1 LYSTDQATGGELAG
15 RRCINHGELLRL
27 TQGETMND
35 HPYSFG
41 RNGAVSTA
49 ETRNRVLRNVYWL
62 LALSMV
68 PTVLGA
74 WVGVATGFSLFAA
87 TSPAMSMLAFF
98 AIAFGFMFAIQRTKD
113 SAVGVFVLLGFTFFM
128 GLMLSRMLSFI
139 LGFSNGPSLIM
150 MAFGGTGV
158 IFAAMATIATVS
170 KRDFSGLGKWLFVG
184 VIVLL
189 LAMVANMFLHLPALM
204 LTVSVLAIVIFSAY
218 MLFDVQRVV
227 NGGETNYITATLAIY
242 LDLYNVFVNLL
253 AILGIFGGNRN

>member
-1 LYSTDQATGGELAG
+1 
-15 RRCINHGELLRL
+15 
-27 TQGETMND
+27 MNEY
-35 HPYSFG
+35 PYNFG
-41 RNGAVSTA
+41 RGGSVTTA
-49 ETRNRVLRNVYWL
+49 ETRNRVLRNTYWL

-98 AIAFGFMFAIQRTKD
+98 AIAFGFMFAIQKTKD
-113 SAVGVFVLLGFTFFM
+113 SSVGVFVLLGFTFFM
-128 GLMLSRMLSFI
+128 GLMLSRLLSFI
-139 LGFSNGPSLIM
+139 LGFSNGPQLIM
-150 MAFGGTGV
+150 LAFGGTGV

-189 LAMVANMFLHLPALM
+189 LAMVANVFLQLPALM

-253 AILGIFGGNRN
+253 SILGIFGGNRN

>member
-1 LYSTDQATGGELAG
+1 
-15 RRCINHGELLRL
+15 
-27 TQGETMND
+27 MND

-41 RNGAVSTA
+41 RTGAVSTV
-49 ETRNRVLRNVYWL
+49 ETRNRVLRNTYWL
-62 LALSMV
+62 LALSMI

-74 WVGVATGFSLFAA
+74 WVGLATGFSLFAA

-98 AIAFGFMFAIQRTKD
+98 AIAFGFMFAIEKTKE

-128 GLMLSRMLSFI
+128 GLMLSRILGFV

-150 MAFGGTGV
+150 LAFGGTGV
-158 IFAAMATIATVS
+158 IFASMATIATVS
-170 KRDFSGLGKWLFVG
+170 KRDFSGLGKWLFMG

-189 LAMVANMFLHLPALM
+189 LASVANVFLHLPALM
-204 LTVSVLAIVIFSAY
+204 LTVSVMAIVIFSAY

-227 NGGETNYITATLAIY
+227 NGGETNYITAALAIY

-253 AILGIFGGNRN
+253 ALLGIFGGNRN

>member
-1 LYSTDQATGGELAG
+1 
-15 RRCINHGELLRL
+15 
-27 TQGETMND
+27 MNE
-35 HPYSFG
+35 HPYSLG
-41 RNGAVSTA
+41 RNGAVATA
-49 ETRNRVLRNVYWL
+49 ESRNRVLRNVYWL

-74 WVGVATGFSLFAA
+74 YVGVVTGFSLFAA

-150 MAFGGTGV
+150 LAFGGTGV
-158 IFAAMATIATVS
+158 IFAAMATVATVS

-189 LAMVANMFLHLPALM
+189 LAMVANMFLHLTALM
-204 LTVSVLAIVIFSAY
+204 LTVSVMAIVIFSAY
-218 MLFDVQRVV
+218 MLFDIQRVV
-227 NGGETNYITATLAIY
+227 RGGETNYITATLASY

-253 AILGIFGGNRN
+253 ALLGIFGGNRN